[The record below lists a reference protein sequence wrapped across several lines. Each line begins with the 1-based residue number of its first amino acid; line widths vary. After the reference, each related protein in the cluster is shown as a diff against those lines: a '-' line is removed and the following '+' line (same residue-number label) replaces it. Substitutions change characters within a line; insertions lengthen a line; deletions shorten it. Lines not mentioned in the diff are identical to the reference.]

1 MKTETKHSAVEF
13 KLAEILRSSSGM
25 DLADLDRN
33 ASFLE
38 LGFDS
43 LFLIQFSQR
52 IKQSL
57 GVKVTFRQM
66 IEDLA
71 SFDALIGYLVPLVE
85 VDAAPSGRIAGTPTL
100 DLGGPTNGPVVP
112 PSMTAA
118 PATNG
123 QAIAA
128 GLIPHQITDASRQS
142 SGLGAGIGLEQI
154 IAQQNELMA
163 MQLQL
168 LEGPIGSRKLANSSS
183 DREGVPVSENSGQK
197 KDTKRFGPYK
207 PLRRSPSSELTA
219 NQQAHLDALIKRLTA
234 KTAKSKAHS
243 ERHREHFADPRG
255 VACYRRM
262 WKSMVYQITVSKSAG
277 SQLWDID
284 GNEYIDIAMG
294 FGLNLFGQSPA
305 FLTDTIKKQL
315 DCGIEV
321 GPQSPLAGEVAQL
334 LCDLTRKDRATFCNT
349 GSEAVMGALR
359 IARTVTGKSKVIFF
373 NQDYHGNFDE
383 VLMRCNQV
391 AGNWRTSPASPG
403 VPSSLLGDVIV
414 LPYGAPES
422 LDYIRSHTD
431 ELAAVLVE
439 PVQSANPLLQPREFL
454 KKVRQI
460 TAESNVAMIMDEVIT
475 GFRAAQGGVQELFD
489 VWADIAT
496 YGKIL
501 GGGMPIGA
509 IAGSARY
516 MDALDG
522 GMWRYDDD
530 SDPTADMTFF
540 AGTFVRH
547 PLAMAAAHQ
556 VLMKLKEEGP
566 ELQQELTKKTERLAD
581 RLNEFF
587 EKELYPIRIAQF
599 ASQFRMTFPT
609 ELQYADLLYFHLLDR
624 GIFMRGWQDN
634 CFLSTVHTDE
644 QIETVID
651 AVKDSCEELRAGGFL
666 PHPQTTATEVSLAST
681 RDDSMP
687 SSISTLIPIQEEG
700 TRPPLF
706 CMPAADGLTLVYHA
720 LSECLGS
727 DQPVYGLHSP
737 GVFKEP
743 IPDTLEAL
751 AKRFIHDLKEVQPS
765 GPYFI
770 AGYCSGGTTAIEV
783 ARQLL
788 EQGDKVAILACIE
801 TYNWNTAPWTTRSTK
816 VRAVYELER
825 IRFHWQNFCL
835 LSHRD
840 KRQFLAS
847 KLSSLRKRTRVW
859 RAGIASRFRRSVQS
873 QTPTRTVVNMSDIW
887 KKHDELAEAYVPP
900 VYPGRLIQ
908 YRPCVDY
915 QCYMTDELQAE
926 SMSITRLP
934 NYPAATMAR
943 PFVEELAS
951 RLKEEMDAVIETKH
965 KPRIPSNAN
974 VADSVDSKLRE
985 GPKKILFPLAD

>member
-1 MKTETKHSAVEF
+1 MKTESKHSAVES
-13 KLAEILRSSSGM
+13 KLAEILRMSSGM

-33 ASFLE
+33 ATFLE

-71 SFDALIGYLVPLVE
+71 SFDALIDYLAPLVKIDTAPSNRIAE
-85 VDAAPSGRIAGTPTL
+85 WSTSELTASSNGQAAARPTTAAP
-100 DLGGPTNGPVVP
+100 PTNGYTI
-112 PSMTAA
+112 TAA
-118 PATNG
+118 PTLG
-123 QAIAA
+123 PTIPIADSV
-128 GLIPHQITDASRQS
+128 PQRASE
-142 SGLGAGIGLEQI
+142 LGARNGLEQI

-163 MQLQL
+163 MHLQL
-168 LEGPIGSRKLANSSS
+168 LGGPVQPPELSLAPEPCGEVVN
-183 DREGVPVSENSGQK
+183 DQDMVPVSESSSDKQEA
-197 KDTKRFGPYK
+197 KRFGPYK
-207 PLRRSPSSELTA
+207 PLRRSPTGELTP
-219 NQQAHLDALIKRLTA
+219 NQQVHLDALINRVTS
-234 KTAKSKAHS
+234 KTAKSKEHS

-277 SQLWDID
+277 SRLWDID
-284 GNEYIDIAMG
+284 GNEYIDLAMG
-294 FGLNLFGQSPA
+294 FGLNLFGQSPV
-305 FLTDTIKKQL
+305 FITDAVRKQL

-334 LCDLTRKDRATFCNT
+334 LCDMTRKDRATFCNT

-391 AGNWRTSPASPG
+391 AGYWRTSPAAPG

-414 LPYGAPES
+414 LPYGAPET
-422 LDYIRSHTD
+422 LEYIRRHAD

-439 PVQSANPLLQPREFL
+439 PVQSANPFLQPREFL
-454 KKVRQI
+454 QEVRQI
-460 TAESNVAMIMDEVIT
+460 TAASNVAMIMDEVIT

-509 IAGSARY
+509 IAGSAHY
-516 MDALDG
+516 MNALDG

-547 PLAMAAAHQ
+547 PLAMTAAHQ

-566 ELQQELTKKTERLAD
+566 ELQQELTNKTTRLAN

-587 EKELYPIRIAQF
+587 ETELYPIRIAQF
-599 ASQFRMTFPT
+599 ASQFRMTFPAD
-609 ELQYADLLYFHLLDR
+609 LQYADLLYFHLLER
-624 GIFMRGWQDN
+624 GIFMRGWEDN
-634 CFLSTVHTDE
+634 CFLSTAHTDE
-644 QIETVID
+644 QIETIID
-651 AVKDSCEELRAGGFL
+651 AVKDSCNELRAGGFL
-666 PHPQTTATEVSLAST
+666 PRPEPSSAMAAAAVPSNHLIE
-681 RDDSMP
+681 
-687 SSISTLIPIQEEG
+687 SSISTVIPIQEEG

-720 LSECLGS
+720 LSECLGT
-727 DQPVYGLHSP
+727 DQPVFGLHSP

-751 AKRFIHDLKEVQPS
+751 AKRFIHDLKEVQPL

-783 ARQLL
+783 ARQLI
-788 EQGDKVAILACIE
+788 EQGDEVAMVACIE
-801 TYNWNTAPWTTRSTK
+801 TYNWNTAPWTFRDTR
-816 VRAVYELER
+816 VRTVYELQR
-825 IRFHWQNFCL
+825 IKFHWQNFCL

-840 KRQFLAS
+840 KKQFLAS
-847 KLSSLRKRTRVW
+847 KFNSLQKRTKVW
-859 RAGIASRFRRSVQS
+859 RAAVASRLKRSGKS
-873 QTPTRTVVNMSDIW
+873 QTSQRTVVDMSEIW
-887 KKHDELAEAYVPP
+887 KKHDEIAEAYVPT

-915 QCYMTDELQAE
+915 QCYMTDELKAE

-943 PFVEELAS
+943 PFVKELAS
-951 RLKEEMDAVIETKH
+951 RLKQEMDAAIK
-965 KPRIPSNAN
+965 
-974 VADSVDSKLRE
+974 
-985 GPKKILFPLAD
+985 